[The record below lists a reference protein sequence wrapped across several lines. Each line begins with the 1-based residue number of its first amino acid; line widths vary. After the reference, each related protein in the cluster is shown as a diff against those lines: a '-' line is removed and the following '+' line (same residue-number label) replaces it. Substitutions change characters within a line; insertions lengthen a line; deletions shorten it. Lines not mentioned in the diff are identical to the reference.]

1 MWGRDWQ
8 TRSGFSSG
16 FHASL
21 IVILMMVPLAA
32 HGEWELHTSASTFI
46 GDLDLE
52 VDGGKGGHFES
63 DYELGFSFG
72 LAYWFA
78 KVPVVGLGLDVQGG
92 FGHAG
97 FNAFGPCVL
106 MRIPFGQN
114 SAFPHGRIVPYV
126 GAGPVVLAM
135 GDEGFVLNAEGLLFK
150 AGLEWMILG
159 WAGISIEARYLT
171 GDLEGTRTD
180 SYSAYYP
187 SGGGPWP
194 WRDPYSQTYS
204 FTSKGVAQLANLQ
217 LAIGIALHF

>member
-52 VDGGKGGHFES
+52 VSGGEVGHFDS
-63 DYELGFSFG
+63 DYKLGFSFG

-78 KVPVVGLGLDVQGG
+78 KVPVLGLGLDLQGG

-126 GAGPVVLAM
+126 GAGPVIEAM
-135 GDEGFVLNAEGLLFK
+135 GEEGFELNAEGLLVK
-150 AGLEWMILG
+150 AGLEWMIRKRQNNRTLLDDSVR
-159 WAGISIEARYLT
+159 GILN
-171 GDLEGTRTD
+171 DEG
-180 SYSAYYP
+180 
-187 SGGGPWP
+187 SGGPRWKKS
-194 WRDPYSQTYS
+194 RSR
-204 FTSKGVAQLANLQ
+204 
-217 LAIGIALHF
+217 